1 MHLYIAFIV
10 LQYFTSKENQK
21 MRHQFIGKRIRTLRK
36 ERRLSQ
42 EDLAKLVGFND
53 RQTISAIET
62 GERRVN
68 ADELILFIEK
78 FEKPLKF
85 FTDPFLLVGD
95 GEFCWRRTTADG
107 KTLKEFEWRAGRWI
121 AAYRYYLPKFR
132 QNLPLFRPTLYL
144 DRKSRFEDAVKA
156 GEQLAVEFNFS
167 SVPATDLINTMERDL
182 GILVLMVDAP
192 KGISGASCRLPDLDA
207 VIIARREA
215 IGHRHFNLA
224 HELFHVLTWNAMPP
238 QYTEEVDETGG
249 NRVEQLAN
257 YFASAIL
264 LPEQVVKKFGMWPE
278 ANEAELIAKIIQV
291 AEQLRV
297 SPSDL
302 MWRLV
307 TLGELKKATA
317 SKLSCKLVQ
326 KNKDQTNVE
335 DILPPLYSKPFVEIL
350 GPAIDAGLLSA
361 RRASKL
367 LEMQIEELVNLFHSH
382 GLESPFDL

>member
-1 MHLYIAFIV
+1 M
-10 LQYFTSKENQK
+10 Q
-21 MRHQFIGKRIRTLRK
+21 HQFIGKRIRTLRK

-95 GEFCWRRTTADG
+95 GEFCWRRTTADS

-215 IGHRHFNLA
+215 IGRRHFNLA

-278 ANEAELIAKIIQV
+278 ANEAELIAKIFQV

-335 DILPPLYSKPFVEIL
+335 EILPPLYSKPFVEIL
-350 GPAIDAGLLSA
+350 GPAIDTGLLSA

-367 LEMQIEELVNLFHSH
+367 LEIQIEELVNLFHSH